1 MGDTV
6 WGHES
11 GAEDVVAFVDAGE
24 EDLAEVD
31 GPDAVAD
38 LLEADGVL
46 LEGVGEEEEPFA
58 EADRARVRDALD
70 DEVGGIGD
78 RREGPVVGTGR
89 RAIQRGRR
97 AAPQGLVRAL
107 VVVEVAEG
115 VEGALLRPECRP
127 RRAGG
132 VGNQPPGDGVMRPLL
147 LRGRWGGAQW
157 LGSES
162 QPPHAVRG

>member
-58 EADRARVRDALD
+58 EADRTRVRDALD
-70 DEVGGIGD
+70 DEGGGIGD
-78 RREGPVVGTGR
+78 RRGG
-89 RAIQRGRR
+89 
-97 AAPQGLVRAL
+97 AAGW
-107 VVVEVAEG
+107 
-115 VEGALLRPECRP
+115 
-127 RRAGG
+127 AGG
-132 VGNQPPGDGVMRPLL
+132 QGINAGRLSVPL
-147 LRGRWGGAQW
+147 
-157 LGSES
+157 
-162 QPPHAVRG
+162 

>member
-78 RREGPVVGTGR
+78 RREGSVVGTGG
-89 RAIQRGRR
+89 RAVQRGP
-97 AAPQGLVRAL
+97 AGGP
-107 VVVEVAEG
+107 
-115 VEGALLRPECRP
+115 P
-127 RRAGG
+127 RRRRGAGR
-132 VGNQPPGDGVMRPLL
+132 VEAR
-147 LRGRWGGAQW
+147 
-157 LGSES
+157 
-162 QPPHAVRG
+162 